1 VTIFSTAIGEGRGC
15 PAPYPI
21 PGDLCRPSGPDG
33 EGQAK
38 GQARRRTANLR
49 EEARVPIGRRGKNR
63 AVLLMTLNSVV
74 PQSGRKKPPTAR
86 SLLTAL
92 MLLGLDSSSSAQ

>member
-1 VTIFSTAIGEGRGC
+1 VTIFSTAIGEGAGLPR
-15 PAPYPI
+15 AYPI

-49 EEARVPIGRRGKNR
+49 EEARVPIGRTGKNR
-63 AVLLMTLNSVV
+63 AVLLTPNSVV
-74 PQSGRKKPPTAR
+74 PQSGRKKR
-86 SLLTAL
+86 LQ
-92 MLLGLDSSSSAQ
+92 LGRC